1 VPPEPLVLTVTLDPA
16 QLELVA
22 NRVAELLQEGRDDG
36 FLDIDGAANYLG
48 RSKKS
53 IYHLVERHKLPHH
66 RAGGRLLF
74 DAKQLRVWAER
85 HG

>member
-1 VPPEPLVLTVTLDPA
+1 VPPEPIVLTVTLDPA

-22 NRVAELLQEGRDDG
+22 SRVAELLQDGRDDG
-36 FLDIDGAANYLG
+36 FLDIDGAASYLG

-53 IYHLVERHKLPHH
+53 IYHLVERRKLPHH

-74 DAKQLRVWAER
+74 DPKHLRRWAER